1 MQGRGK
7 VLSAASALAKNGTRY
22 VRVEVDG
29 GFKFSVFRDPKIL
42 EMVGAVIDF
51 EYEKQGNGYLNLI
64 NWAVV
69 NGADTRPVPNSP
81 YVEYKAPVGAND
93 RQESIERQ
101 SAMAQA
107 TKIVAALLDKDL
119 VDKKVAKDPDVVLE
133 IVFDL
138 ATKIKWRV
146 QSGDWSLPENYLVAK
161 AKEEQQE
168 AF

>member
-69 NGADTRPVPNSP
+69 NGADTRHIPNSP
-81 YVEYKAPVGAND
+81 SVEYKATTGSTD

-119 VDKKVAKDPDVVLE
+119 
-133 IVFDL
+133 
-138 ATKIKWRV
+138 
-146 QSGDWSLPENYLVAK
+146 
-161 AKEEQQE
+161 
-168 AF
+168 

>member
-7 VLSAASALAKNGTRY
+7 ILSTASAFAKNGTKY

-64 NWAVV
+64 NWVVV
-69 NGADTRPVPNSP
+69 NGADTRPVANSP

-161 AKEEQQE
+161 VKEEE
-168 AF
+168 AA

>member
-7 VLSAASALAKNGTRY
+7 ILSTASALAKNGTKY

-69 NGADTRPVPNSP
+69 NGADVKTMSASP
-81 YVEYKAPVGAND
+81 SNPAVEYRVTGATD

-161 AKEEQQE
+161 VKEEE
-168 AF
+168 AA